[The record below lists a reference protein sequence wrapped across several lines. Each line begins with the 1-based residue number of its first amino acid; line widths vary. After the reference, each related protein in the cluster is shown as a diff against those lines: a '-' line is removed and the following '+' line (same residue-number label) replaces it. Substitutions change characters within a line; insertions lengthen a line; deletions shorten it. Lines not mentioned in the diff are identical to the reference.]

1 MVANPLTVLP
11 VLLNLILLRC
21 LSANEKLLGLKGLGI
36 LDELFSA

>member
-11 VLLNLILLRC
+11 DPFYLILLRC
-21 LSANEKLLGLKGLGI
+21 LSANEKLLGLKGLGV